1 MAGRIVGLALL
12 ATTALYE
19 SAAPWRV
26 SGLQVCLQQTD
37 GSRSTVGNPGFLQ
50 LRLRGGQEERHVNA
64 MTPKETK
71 RVAAWFKEQEANVRA
86 LRHSS
91 VGVRSAPH
99 RPFVI
104 GAFTP
109 QTPGHESDRN
119 LGGDLGRER
128 HQGSGVGRGGMPPD
142 DPTSDSVRARNCAAS
157 KRLISRSPRK
167 LLQRARIG
175 ARSGRGTARNGTI

>member
-64 MTPKETK
+64 MTPKEAK

-91 VGVRSAPH
+91 VGVRS
-99 RPFVI
+99 
-104 GAFTP
+104 AFTP